1 MDSKFKHQIREQ
13 FSKTAGAYVE
23 ATHFS
28 AGEDLEEAARLLKPS
43 HDDNMLDVA
52 CGGGHMALFFAPMVR
67 QVVASDL
74 TMQMLKKAQE
84 HIADEGQ
91 VDNVVFREA
100 DAEDLPFPAGS
111 FTLLTCRIAAH
122 HFADVPQAL
131 REFHRVL
138 RRGGR
143 MMIIDTLIPPD
154 PEVAE
159 FFQTMEK
166 MRNPT
171 HLKPFSEIE
180 WTNMIDESDLI
191 LQETLTV
198 SKTHDFQEWTKTAG
212 LKREKVQELNKFF
225 MDASPKIH
233 DYFKIESFA
242 GEIESY
248 TDQKILIYATRKE
261 KEKHIHHKAQ
271 VATPVETPDEA
282 IPEQPQPDSAD
293 E

>member
-1 MDSKFKHQIREQ
+1 MDSKFKNRIREQ
-13 FSKTAGAYVE
+13 FSKTAAAYVE

-28 AGEDLEEAARLLKPS
+28 GGEELEEAARLLKPS
-43 HDDNMLDVA
+43 RDDNMLDVA

-84 HIADEGQ
+84 HIAEEGR

-111 FTLLTCRIAAH
+111 FTLLTCRIAPH
-122 HFADVPQAL
+122 HFQDVPQAL

-143 MMIIDTLIPPD
+143 MVIIDTLMPAD
-154 PEVAE
+154 PEIAE
-159 FFQTMEK
+159 FFQTMET

-171 HLKPFSEIE
+171 HLKAFNEDEWGTMIQDSE
-180 WTNMIDESDLI
+180 LI
-191 LQETLTV
+191 LQETLII
-198 SKTHDFQEWTKTAG
+198 SKNHDFQEWVKTAG
-212 LKREKVQELNKFF
+212 LNRKQIQELNKFF
-225 MDASPKIH
+225 MDAPQKVH

-242 GEIESY
+242 GEVESY
-248 TDQKILIYATRKE
+248 TDKKLVIYATRKE
-261 KEKHIHHKAQ
+261 KEKHIHQKAP
-271 VATPVETPDEA
+271 VEPPVETPEE
-282 IPEQPQPDSAD
+282 P
-293 E
+293 

>member
-1 MDSKFKHQIREQ
+1 MDSKFKNQIREQ

-28 AGEDLEEAARLLKPS
+28 AGEDLEEAARMLKPS

-111 FTLLTCRIAAH
+111 FTLLTCRIATH
-122 HFADVPQAL
+122 HFANVPQAL

-143 MMIIDTLIPPD
+143 MMIIDTLIRQTQKLLS
-154 PEVAE
+154 
-159 FFQTMEK
+159 FFK
-166 MRNPT
+166 
-171 HLKPFSEIE
+171 LWKKCEIQPIYAPLVKL
-180 WTNMIDESDLI
+180 N
-191 LQETLTV
+191 
-198 SKTHDFQEWTKTAG
+198 G
-212 LKREKVQELNKFF
+212 LK
-225 MDASPKIH
+225 
-233 DYFKIESFA
+233 
-242 GEIESY
+242 
-248 TDQKILIYATRKE
+248 
-261 KEKHIHHKAQ
+261 
-271 VATPVETPDEA
+271 
-282 IPEQPQPDSAD
+282 
-293 E
+293 

>member
-1 MDSKFKHQIREQ
+1 MDSKFKNRIREQ
-13 FSKTAGAYVE
+13 FSRTASAYVE

-28 AGEDLEEAARLLKPS
+28 GGEDLEEAARLLKPS
-43 HDDNMLDVA
+43 RDDNMLDVA

-84 HIADEGQ
+84 HVAEEGR

-111 FTLLTCRIAAH
+111 FTLLTCRIAPH
-122 HFADVPQAL
+122 HFQDVPQAL

-143 MMIIDTLIPPD
+143 MAIIDTLMPAD
-154 PEVAE
+154 PEIAE
-159 FFQTMEK
+159 FFQTMET

-171 HLKPFSEIE
+171 HLKAFSEDE
-180 WTNMIDESDLI
+180 WRKMIQDSELI
-191 LQETLTV
+191 LHETLII
-198 SKTHDFQEWTKTAG
+198 SKNHDFQEWVKTAG
-212 LKREKVQELNKFF
+212 LNREQIQKLNKFF
-225 MDASPKIH
+225 MDAPQKIH

-242 GEIESY
+242 GEVESY
-248 TDQKILIYATRKE
+248 TDKKLVIYATRKE
-261 KEKHIHHKAQ
+261 KEKHIHQKAQ
-271 VATPVETPDEA
+271 VVPPVETPEDT
-282 IPEQPQPDSAD
+282 
-293 E
+293 